1 MILPCRI
8 IRARDRNRVDPRVIA
23 LLFGVCLLVPLGKA
37 DGQEAVSSTS
47 EAAGLG
53 WLPAVPIQVTAGL
66 DTGYND
72 NVTLQPSGQGSIFT
86 RENVVL
92 TYNRPGDRT
101 QFFVMGVGR
110 FSQYF
115 DVSGQNETAG
125 NVTLS
130 LTHNFSSRLSFY
142 ASVYGTY
149 QNQPNFQ
156 SNVGPQNVVS
166 PFIDTVDI
174 FALTYHWS
182 SRLSLVTS
190 YTFER
195 VQYLSS
201 SNGNSQNGFQN
212 TLSQN
217 RSQNTFSEQLQFSL
231 TSRTV
236 LVGEYRYETINY
248 DTAPND
254 STTHFILGGINHNL
268 TEHLIV
274 HLLVGE
280 SFRSL
285 ENSGNSS
292 LPNFEGRLE
301 YAKSNYSLN
310 WVASYGFESPTTT
323 GATTTKTLRTGVNL
337 TCNLTSRLSSTT
349 GVYYHH
355 DENQGSASSGT
366 GSAGAQD
373 SLDLLLG
380 FNYTLNKRL
389 ALHVN
394 YNYTSQS
401 SVSGTPGYS
410 RNSYSAGL
418 TYTY

>member
-8 IRARDRNRVDPRVIA
+8 HQPRSHLGSFPFA
-23 LLFGVCLLVPLGKA
+23 LLFAACLLAPVSEVLS
-37 DGQEAVSSTS
+37 QEALSSAS

-53 WLPAVPIQVTAGL
+53 WLPAVPVQITAGV
-66 DTGYND
+66 DMGYDD
-72 NVTLQPSGQGSIFT
+72 NVTLSSSGQGSVFA

-92 TYNRPGDRT
+92 TYARPSEST
-101 QFFVMGVGR
+101 QISLIGVGR

-166 PFIDTVDI
+166 PFFDTVDI
-174 FALTYHWS
+174 FSLTYHWS

-195 VQYLSS
+195 VQYFSS
-201 SNGNSQNGFQN
+201 SNGNSQNGVQN
-212 TLSQN
+212 TLTQN
-217 RSQNTFSEQLQFSL
+217 RIQNTFSEEFQFNL
-231 TSRTV
+231 TTRTV
-236 LVGEYRYETINY
+236 LVGEYRFEAIDY
-248 DTAPND
+248 DTAPLN
-254 STTHFILGGINHNL
+254 STTNFVLVGLNHNL
-268 TEHLIV
+268 TEHLMV
-274 HLLVGE
+274 HVRGGE

-285 ENSGNSS
+285 ENEGNMASPY
-292 LPNFEGRLE
+292 LEGTLGYVR
-301 YAKSNYSLN
+301 SNHSLN
-310 WVASYGFESPTTT
+310 WTTSYGYESPTAT
-323 GATTTKTLRTGVNL
+323 GATTTKTWRTGLNL
-337 TCNLTSRLSSTT
+337 TYDLTSRLSSTT

-355 DENQGSASSGT
+355 DDNSGGT
-366 GSAGAQD
+366 GTSSTGTQN
-373 SLDLLLG
+373 SLDLTLG
-380 FNYTLNKRL
+380 LRYTVNRHFT
-389 ALHVN
+389 LHLD
-394 YNYTSQS
+394 YDHTMQS
-401 SVSGTPGYS
+401 SLGATPGYS
-410 RNSYSAGL
+410 RNRYSGGV